1 MLHSNIAGFLRALQV
16 VAGQSARASRL
27 DSSGVEC
34 VYIFICKGSY
44 KRRGAQ
50 MKMAEVQK

>member
-44 KRRGAQ
+44 ERRGAQ